1 MRWRCCCAR
10 GWSIWSWIAGSSG
23 NGPVHPRGRHG
34 VLPVAH
40 RCRRRRRRLGC
51 VALPAHRQPFVSAG
65 HSVPLFLVAA
75 RRLGD
80 RGRRVGRGRGDV
92 PSVPL
97 WEGLSD
103 RIERALSLDPAPVC
117 GLCPGDRA
125 DVAGGGGK
133 RTVEGG
139 TGAADTLD
147 FARANAGDC
156 GARRGRQ
163 LLDREG
169 PVGDGHVAGKI
180 GVCGYAWRAGRNGAA
195 LHAPSSAESRGVV
208 FAGRRRGGLADG
220 PGRSLAHG
228 RGLTCDRPRL
238 PDSVRRDVSLRDD
251 PGQQERTLLRFDP
264 RRAVLPGQCQGLAMG
279 RRDGGRG
286 AVVCR
291 HRPGGFFARLSHHG
305 PVGGDRLVGSDAVG
319 ARDPR
324 QQRGLRRAHV
334 PVRSAGVSFA
344 VHLRVESDVPCR
356 LGGPAHFLA
365 GPAGRHLFALCRHGR
380 YPRRGGGAGVQHPPR
395 DRLVLEFRAAG
406 VAGRRGLLGLGLEP
420 LFQCV
425 CGGHLWAPVA
435 VALAICV
442 RGPRTLGIRGLYP
455 SAHPGGARRVQGVGD
470 RGTPDSDAGRHGG
483 VLSTR
488 PVRAIVRSLAAAGR
502 RPSVSPEADTMTA
515 DTPQPFVTV
524 LVPCRNEAGF
534 IERCLTS
541 VLENGYPLDR
551 LELVVIDGMSDDG
564 TRAILQRMA
573 GPHAALRLID
583 NPGKTTPKAMNL
595 GIRAAQG
602 DPILRVDAHACLEP
616 GYIRRCVE
624 ALEESG
630 ADVVCG
636 VMETVPASGGWMGAA
651 IASALGH
658 PFGVGNSYFRI
669 HVAAPMWVDTVFCGC
684 YRRSAFERV
693 IGSRR
698 TGEQVPTGPFNE
710 ELMRGQDM
718 DFSLRLRKAGGRM
731 LLVPEIRSLYF
742 ARSTL
747 RSFWRQNWNN
757 GVWAILPFAY
767 SEGMPITLR
776 HLIPLL
782 FVTALL
788 ATTLLGLVGEVWRWG
803 TVVILNAYGVVSL
816 AVSLRVALRERSV
829 SRLFVMPLVFATLH
843 VGYGL
848 GSLWGLARLVGLPS
862 FWKRL
867 KVGSNGSVSAVES

>member
-1 MRWRCCCAR
+1 
-10 GWSIWSWIAGSSG
+10 
-23 NGPVHPRGRHG
+23 
-34 VLPVAH
+34 
-40 RCRRRRRRLGC
+40 
-51 VALPAHRQPFVSAG
+51 
-65 HSVPLFLVAA
+65 
-75 RRLGD
+75 
-80 RGRRVGRGRGDV
+80 
-92 PSVPL
+92 
-97 WEGLSD
+97 
-103 RIERALSLDPAPVC
+103 
-117 GLCPGDRA
+117 
-125 DVAGGGGK
+125 
-133 RTVEGG
+133 
-139 TGAADTLD
+139 
-147 FARANAGDC
+147 
-156 GARRGRQ
+156 
-163 LLDREG
+163 
-169 PVGDGHVAGKI
+169 
-180 GVCGYAWRAGRNGAA
+180 
-195 LHAPSSAESRGVV
+195 
-208 FAGRRRGGLADG
+208 
-220 PGRSLAHG
+220 
-228 RGLTCDRPRL
+228 
-238 PDSVRRDVSLRDD
+238 
-251 PGQQERTLLRFDP
+251 
-264 RRAVLPGQCQGLAMG
+264 
-279 RRDGGRG
+279 
-286 AVVCR
+286 
-291 HRPGGFFARLSHHG
+291 
-305 PVGGDRLVGSDAVG
+305 
-319 ARDPR
+319 
-324 QQRGLRRAHV
+324 
-334 PVRSAGVSFA
+334 
-344 VHLRVESDVPCR
+344 
-356 LGGPAHFLA
+356 
-365 GPAGRHLFALCRHGR
+365 
-380 YPRRGGGAGVQHPPR
+380 
-395 DRLVLEFRAAG
+395 
-406 VAGRRGLLGLGLEP
+406 
-420 LFQCV
+420 
-425 CGGHLWAPVA
+425 
-435 VALAICV
+435 
-442 RGPRTLGIRGLYP
+442 
-455 SAHPGGARRVQGVGD
+455 
-470 RGTPDSDAGRHGG
+470 
-483 VLSTR
+483 
-488 PVRAIVRSLAAAGR
+488 
-502 RPSVSPEADTMTA
+502 MTA